1 MKSSSSGKLNVAMA
15 LSALAILALI
25 VGGLM
30 LLGFTP
36 ARMFGRAPGP
46 GDRVDQEN
54 TKLVAMFNEHL
65 ASEKTKLRDLV
76 ERKIYLPEAIEAF
89 DAQLA
94 RLKTVETYTRYG
106 MNSLR
111 NRNSVEIAVTFRD
124 ESARRGIYTG
134 QGWHGSSFFPI
145 KLIRI
150 EFQNAV
156 AVRAWTNGVERQ
168 SLPDSH
174 EIRNWLAN
182 LADELRKDFISLQGD
197 RIKPGRLSQG
207 EVNAKWDE
215 PSVLA
220 SPTPTLSKQG
230 LLRLISGRR
239 RGPSRPQWPSLANE
253 I

>member
-1 MKSSSSGKLNVAMA
+1 MKSSSSGKLNVAVA
-15 LSALAILALI
+15 LSTLAVLALI

-54 TKLVAMFNEHL
+54 AKLVAMFNEHL
-65 ASEKTKLRDLV
+65 ASEKAEIRDLV
-76 ERKIYLPEAIEAF
+76 ERKIYLPSAIEAF
-89 DAQLA
+89 DAHLA

-111 NRNSVEIAVTFRD
+111 NRNAVEIAVSFQDGT
-124 ESARRGIYTG
+124 RREGIYTG
-134 QGWHGSSFFPI
+134 QVWHGSSFFPI
-145 KLIRI
+145 KLVRI
-150 EFQNAV
+150 EFQNAL

-174 EIRNWLAN
+174 EIKNWLAS
-182 LADELRKDFISLQGD
+182 LADQVRKDFISLQGEQ
-197 RIKPGRLSQG
+197 IKPGRLSQG
-207 EVNAKWDE
+207 EVSAKWDE

-220 SPTPTLSKQG
+220 SPTPTLS
-230 LLRLISGRR
+230 
-239 RGPSRPQWPSLANE
+239 E
-253 I
+253 